1 MGGEMKIN
9 TERTVDTK
17 RNQPRKE
24 DAGAEPARKRGRPG
38 SFKEA
43 KQAGSPRGEK
53 GPPRRNEPQRKRL
66 GEARGGKSTPPVPR
80 QSLPLK
86 QTEIEDDDDE
96 EDINEAGG
104 DVMKDKKEEEM
115 RRSIG
120 LGLSGGDLVL

>member
-1 MGGEMKIN
+1 MKIN

-53 GPPRRNEPQRKRL
+53 GPQEERTPKKK
-66 GEARGGKSTPPVPR
+66 ARGGPRREVDPTGTVRKSVSRLLLR
-80 QSLPLK
+80 Q
-86 QTEIEDDDDE
+86 Q
-96 EDINEAGG
+96 
-104 DVMKDKKEEEM
+104 
-115 RRSIG
+115 
-120 LGLSGGDLVL
+120 